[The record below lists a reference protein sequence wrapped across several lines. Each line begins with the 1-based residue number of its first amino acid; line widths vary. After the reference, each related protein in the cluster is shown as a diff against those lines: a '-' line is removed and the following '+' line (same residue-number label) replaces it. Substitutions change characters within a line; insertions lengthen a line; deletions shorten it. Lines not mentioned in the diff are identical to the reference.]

1 MRTIKSIL
9 RDARDLDPHAP
20 VLACVGGYASDFM
33 AGELGEGP
41 CFLLRDLEKILMNAE
56 PRTIEDAFEHIAE
69 KRLTTIWI
77 DSLLDSSRK
86 LLITDSEGF
95 ELYESNYEFPGEVSL
110 SSMLRDGIDYI
121 IDMEEEVAF

>member
-1 MRTIKSIL
+1 MLPTTRPRK
-9 RDARDLDPHAP
+9 DP
-20 VLACVGGYASDFM
+20 D
-33 AGELGEGP
+33 
-41 CFLLRDLEKILMNAE
+41 
-56 PRTIEDAFEHIAE
+56 EHIAE

-77 DSLLDSSRK
+77 DSLLDNARK